1 MTRSDLIDNSGKGSL
16 YFPRKDSGLVQ
27 KGGEGVSP
35 VQNQSEALFWAFFGR
50 FLAFLGL
57 LRAFFGP
64 DNLGKTHLS
73 PESAKK
79 GGDQPFWTSPEI
91 C

>member
-1 MTRSDLIDNSGKGSL
+1 MRP
-16 YFPRKDSGLVQ
+16 YFGPFL
-27 KGGEGVSP
+27 GV
-35 VQNQSEALFWAFFGR
+35 

-79 GGDQPFWTSPEI
+79 GGDQPFWTSPESI
-91 C
+91 RGKYNEHFPYLLLLLELAGCDARQV